1 MFPRDLHNSLG
12 PHRGAV
18 RRGPFRAAIVR
29 QQDPASG
36 RVRVAFPDRDNLL
49 SYWLPIVV
57 PKSQNDKAYWIP
69 DIGEQVVCLMDEHDE
84 DGCVLG
90 AIYSTVDTPPVSS
103 ADKWHVTFKDGAE
116 IEYDREQH
124 ALSITLPAGA
134 TVSVGAG
141 SATIQIDSSG
151 DILLNAAGLV
161 KIAGGGPAIARVGDA
176 TTCPAG
182 TGQITS
188 GSSKVQS
195 G

>member
-18 RRGPFRAAIVR
+18 RRSPFRAAIVR

-90 AIYSTVDTPPVSS
+90 AIYSVVDTPPVSS

-116 IEYDREQH
+116 IEYDRAQH

-141 SATIQIDSSG
+141 SSTIQIDSSG